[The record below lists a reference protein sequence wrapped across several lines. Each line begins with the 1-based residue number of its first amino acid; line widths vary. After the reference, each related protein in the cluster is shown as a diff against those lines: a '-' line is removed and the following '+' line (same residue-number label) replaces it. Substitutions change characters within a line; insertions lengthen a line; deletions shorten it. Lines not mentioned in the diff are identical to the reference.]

1 MLDVHRLTISF
12 PSAQGEI
19 AVVRNLSFRI
29 EPGETLCLVGESGS
43 GKSMTALALMG
54 ILPPDARLSGAISWK
69 GEVITKDRALHRGH
83 ALCGSRM
90 TMVFQEPMASLNPSM
105 KVGQTLEEMVHCNRR
120 RGVTIPTDAVSRALE
135 KSGLGNLS
143 AVGSAY
149 PWQLSGG
156 LAQRVVIASS
166 LLLNPGLLIADEP
179 TTALDV
185 TTQARI
191 LQILLEQREQH
202 GLAML
207 FITHDLSL
215 ARLMGGRTL
224 VMKDGE
230 ELERGTTQDVLS
242 EPRHPFTKELVEHGR
257 ALVGSVGSLHGRL
270 SMVACP
276 EGSRG
281 DGRDDDGLP
290 FLEVNSVTVSYA
302 GTGFLAGPRFTAL
315 RDVSV
320 GLHRGRCLA
329 VVGESGSGKTTL
341 ARAISGLVG
350 VETGTI
356 RLGDL
361 VTPGLTSAKWQQYRR
376 LVQVV
381 FQDPLLS
388 LNPRMS
394 VARQILEPVRH
405 LPLAQRKERMEEVLR
420 RVRLDLDLAAKR
432 PAHLS
437 GGQRQRACIAR
448 ALMPHPELL
457 IADEPVSALDLSVQ
471 AQIVQLLRQLK
482 EEGLTLLLVS
492 HDMDLVRFLADD
504 VAVMTGG
511 RIVEQGHPEDLAQ
524 APLHPYTRLL
534 LRAVPSGLDSK
545 RIAEFRQLPKPVAMQ
560 GCPFWP
566 NCDRATEECEVVFP
580 SPRSRSPHRTVW
592 CHHPLDD

>member
-1 MLDVHRLTISF
+1 MLDVDRLTISF
-12 PSAQGEI
+12 PGAQGEI
-19 AVVRNLSFRI
+19 TAVRNLSFRI

-54 ILPPDARLSGAISWK
+54 ILPPNARLSGTISFA
-69 GEVITKDRALHRGH
+69 GEVITKDRALYRGH
-83 ALCGSRM
+83 SLCGSRM
-90 TMVFQEPMASLNPSM
+90 TMVFQEPMASLNPSQ

-120 RGVTIPTDAVSRALE
+120 RGVNIPFDAVSLALE
-135 KSGLGNLS
+135 KSGLGTLS
-143 AVGSAY
+143 TVGSAY

-191 LQILLEQREQH
+191 LQILLEQKERH
-202 GLAML
+202 SLSML

-230 ELERGTTQDVLS
+230 ELERGTTRDVLS
-242 EPRHPFTKELVEHGR
+242 APRHPFTRELVQHGR
-257 ALVGSVGSLHGRL
+257 ALAGSVGSRHGRWP
-270 SMVACP
+270 MID
-276 EGSRG
+276 SR
-281 DGRDDDGLP
+281 DGGGLP
-290 FLEVNSVTVSYA
+290 FLGVDSVTVSYA
-302 GTGFLAGPRFTAL
+302 DSGFLAGWRFTAL

-341 ARAISGLVG
+341 ARAIAGLVG
-350 VETGTI
+350 VEKGTI
-356 RLGDL
+356 RLGHL
-361 VTPGLTSAKWQQYRR
+361 VTPGLTAAQWQQYRR

-381 FQDPLLS
+381 FQDPLSS

-405 LPLAQRKERMEEVLR
+405 LPLAQRKERMEEVLS

-448 ALMPHPELL
+448 ALMPQPELL
-457 IADEPVSALDLSVQ
+457 IADEPVSALDLGVQ
-471 AQIVQLLRQLK
+471 AQIVQLLNQLK

-534 LRAVPSGLDSK
+534 LRAVPSGLDLE
-545 RIAEFRQLPKPVAMQ
+545 RIAEFRELPKPVSTQ

-566 NCDRATEECEVVFP
+566 NCDNVTEECKAVFP
-580 SPRSRSPHRTVW
+580 NSRAHSRHRTVW
-592 CHHPLDD
+592 CHHPLA